1 MDFVQSQ
8 QKGDPSHNLM
18 ANSLPFYFSSCIPSH
33 LECEL
38 VFIKWTGNGF
48 INFFLECYTDIYF
61 FKKSR
66 NTVNTFFFPSRVFRE
81 LRTLP
86 LAFNPDEIGGGKG
99 VVKVFEVV
107 SIGSGPLPV
116 LLYRPPFCHDW
127 VPLSSILVAGEK
139 LWTWRYTCSSISFLD
154 IHAHWA
160 ESKRVHHDFWLLFHY
175 LCVEWG

>member
-18 ANSLPFYFSSCIPSH
+18 ANSLPSYFSSYIPSH

-48 INFFLECYTDIYF
+48 INFFLECYTGIYF

-66 NTVNTFFFPSRVFRE
+66 NTVNTFFFFKSSIQR
-81 LRTLP
+81 
-86 LAFNPDEIGGGKG
+86 AEISSPTFQSGETGRGKG

-107 SIGSGPLPV
+107 PIGSGPLQV
-116 LLYRPPFCHDW
+116 LPYRPPFFQDW
-127 VPLSSILVAGEK
+127 VPLSSMLVAGEK

-160 ESKRVHHDFWLLFHY
+160 ESKRVHHDFWLVFHY
-175 LCVEWG
+175 LCVKWG